1 MQYRQFEKLL
11 SFMATYKSKQTLV
24 SKAPYELYMA
34 VTDLRNILNMLP
46 QDKKEGVTADF
57 DSMHATV
64 QGFNIGVRVIER
76 SPYNLIRLKDDGAP
90 FSFNI
95 ELHFDP
101 TAYSSQTLFHIVV
114 DAELNF
120 MMKTLLGSKIQTAL
134 DKIADSL
141 ADASNGKMPEGFDPK
156 QFGL

>member
-1 MQYRQFEKLL
+1 
-11 SFMATYKSKQTLV
+11 MATYKSKQTLV

-57 DSMHATV
+57 DSIHATV

-76 SPYNLIRLKDDGAP
+76 SPYNLIRLKDDGSP